1 MVGLEEIFSYFPDL
15 TSDQQEKFKS
25 LGALY
30 SWHNERVNVIS
41 RKDIDQFYIH
51 HVLHSLALVKISTF
65 KPGQSVIDIGT
76 GGGFPGI
83 PLAIMYPEVQFTLVD
98 SIGKKIR
105 VVNDVISSLGIEN
118 AMAVNTRTES
128 IGMKFDIATARAVAP
143 MLQLWNWME
152 GNWKKSPAFYLLKG
166 GDLTAE
172 TDELLSVK
180 PKLQVSVLPI
190 SDFFKEDF
198 FETKKIVSI
207 F

>member
-25 LGALY
+25 LGPLY

-76 GGGFPGI
+76 CGGFPGI

-190 SDFFKEDF
+190 SDFFKEEF